1 MGGPKRAERKLIGSK
16 ASEVKQAAQKGPTRV
31 EMASTYKDRVRGR
44 GRKAMN
50 LTGIDQLEEAELALN
65 TLLGGD
71 DRQA

>member
-1 MGGPKRAERKLIGSK
+1 MGGPARSVRRLIKSK
-16 ASEVKQAAQKGPTRV
+16 SSEVKQAAQKGPTRV
-31 EMASTYKDRVRGR
+31 EMASTYKDSKRR

-50 LTGIDQLEEAELALN
+50 LTGMSQLEEAELALN

>member
-1 MGGPKRAERKLIGSK
+1 
-16 ASEVKQAAQKGPTRV
+16 
-31 EMASTYKDRVRGR
+31 MATYKDRVRGR

-71 DRQA
+71 DRQAAMQSLDLKI